1 MRVPFAN
8 CLLGDGRGFE
18 ISQSRLGPGRI
29 HHCMRMIGQGERCL
43 AAACERVKNRTVF
56 GKTLAKN
63 DNVLQ
68 IIGRMRAK
76 ISTARLLV
84 LDAAD
89 RMDRLGNKDP
99 QTRQLLSL
107 VKAFVP
113 ETIQEVVDSC
123 MQLHGAKGFSQ
134 DVPLFPALAG
144 TRWLRMADGPDEV
157 HWRTAA
163 RIELKV
169 QGHSPLRKWGE
180 YPVDRTQVFRRSG
193 DPISAETKKILEDY
207 SRL

>member
-1 MRVPFAN
+1 MLPR
-8 CLLGDGRGFE
+8 CRLL
-18 ISQSRLGPGRI
+18 LPGAR
-29 HHCMRMIGQGERCL
+29 
-43 AAACERVKNRTVF
+43 
-56 GKTLAKN
+56 
-63 DNVLQ
+63 
-68 IIGRMRAK
+68 IIGRARAK

-84 LDAAD
+84 LDAAE

-107 VKAFVP
+107 VKAIVP

-134 DVPLFPALAG
+134 DVPLFPAFAG
-144 TRWLRMADGPDEV
+144 ARWLRMADGPDEV

-163 RIELKV
+163 RIELAI
-169 QGHSPLRKWGE
+169 QNQNPLRKWGE
-180 YPVDRTQVFRRSG
+180 YPVDRTKVFRRTT
-193 DPISAETKKILEDY
+193 DPISEETKKLLEDY